1 MGGDAGSGD
10 ASTVG
15 TWVSISMGKDAQ
27 KGHEKQCRHVRVE
40 AQSVSRCESRPRER
54 ARGWP
59 SGVEVEGGSG
69 ANGLVLW
76 SEGTLEAVR
85 VLFRKQCLSLC
96 VIESFLVTETERD
109 QTAHTSQST
118 RHTEHA
124 RRHPRRHS
132 KSCPQHSATR
142 PFRCNSMSVF
152 PSAMRFLARSSTC
165 MCGFSG
171 GIVASHT
178 RKVALFTTLFL
189 RNWAHEP
196 WRSFMRS
203 RMGSQAIV
211 SLLLF
216 CVQMLSVNSQ
226 MASVACPD
234 ADTTFQRSSSLTRG
248 PMPRSEA
255 RTTRS
260 CQRAARH
267 PELTLLSRAT
277 SSGCKCTAISSMS
290 SIGRVP
296 HGVSKPM
303 SGLMLSL
310 ATAWL

>member
-59 SGVEVEGGSG
+59 SGVEVEGGGG

-124 RRHPRRHS
+124 RRQSSSAPSFKVLPSAQRYTPLPLQLHERVSFGHALLGAFLDVHVRVQRRHCR
-132 KSCPQHSATR
+132 KPHSHGRTVH
-142 PFRCNSMSVF
+142 N
-152 PSAMRFLARSSTC
+152 
-165 MCGFSG
+165 
-171 GIVASHT
+171 IV
-178 RKVALFTTLFL
+178 LEEL
-189 RNWAHEP
+189 
-196 WRSFMRS
+196 
-203 RMGSQAIV
+203 
-211 SLLLF
+211 
-216 CVQMLSVNSQ
+216 
-226 MASVACPD
+226 
-234 ADTTFQRSSSLTRG
+234 G
-248 PMPRSEA
+248 P
-255 RTTRS
+255 
-260 CQRAARH
+260 
-267 PELTLLSRAT
+267 
-277 SSGCKCTAISSMS
+277 
-290 SIGRVP
+290 
-296 HGVSKPM
+296 
-303 SGLMLSL
+303 
-310 ATAWL
+310 